1 MCNCISQEDF
11 SSENIQKNGCALEIP
26 GACSYYDGVAIPSMG
41 INPGDSLN
49 TVVLKIAAFTGGL
62 NDSIEDLELA
72 VDALDG
78 TTTST
83 TTTTTTTGSGTTTS
97 TTTTTTTTSSGVSS
111 NVYVLAKSGSTTPT
125 EGEILAG
132 EVSVQDETADVI
144 VDHTTFNSSPLY
156 CFVAIKRNGTNSIK
170 NKWVYGTNPSSLNN
184 IGTVDDLWNASVTV
198 SVSGVNY
205 DVYPTNYATQFSETL
220 IFKHV

>member
-1 MCNCISQEDF
+1 MCDCISQQDF
-11 SSENIQKNGCALEIP
+11 SSSNLNENGCPLIIP
-26 GACSYYDGVAIPSMG
+26 GTCAIYTGVSIPSMN
-41 INPGDSLN
+41 INTNDTLDS
-49 TVVLKIAAFTGGL
+49 VIRKIAIFL
-62 NDSIEDLELA
+62 NALSLDVEDLAEEVA
-72 VDALDG
+72 IIG
-78 TTTST
+78 GETTSS
-83 TTTTTTTGSGTTTS
+83 TTTTTTTGSGTTS
-97 TTTTTTTTSSGVSS
+97 TTTTTTTTSSGISS

-125 EGEILAG
+125 SGEILAG

-144 VDHTTFNSSPLY
+144 VDLTSFNASPLY

-170 NKWVYGTNPSSLNN
+170 NKWAYETNPSSLNN

-205 DVYPTNYATQFSETL
+205 DVYPTNYATQFAENL